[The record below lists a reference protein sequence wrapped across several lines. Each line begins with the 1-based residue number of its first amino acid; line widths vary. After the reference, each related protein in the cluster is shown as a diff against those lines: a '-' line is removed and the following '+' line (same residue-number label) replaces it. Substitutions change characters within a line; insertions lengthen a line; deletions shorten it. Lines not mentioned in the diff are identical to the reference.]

1 MCRQFLVS
9 PLFVA
14 RWQRLYSL
22 AVIKLFRCLW
32 RTHPR
37 WFVTLFLL
45 GLIFITLAKDYFC
58 FYCAQVYASIHAD
71 TIWCRGEIQCV
82 CVCVC
87 VRNENKIGFP
97 CRYEYTQK
105 GQRPYVC
112 MFAYVLAWAPPLTI
126 QWVMTGECCS
136 RWLKLDVQLSAQWT
150 AQRYLI
156 IHDLEKGWGLPF
168 SLALSLSPSLPRSL
182 LLACVWSPGREVEVG
197 WELPASPPS
206 ACHCVSHRA
215 AGRLSYLLGFSW
227 ACVRV
232 HAVHNIR
239 RHRSGRCTVTCSLT
253 GTLTQSFSYFPHRCL
268 KLTLTYAST
277 PPALPKHEFN

>member
-1 MCRQFLVS
+1 MHVCLRACVS
-9 PLFVA
+9 SASYDSMSHDGRVLLTLTKIRRSVICPVNCSALLNYS
-14 RWQRLYSL
+14 RPGKRL
-22 AVIKLFRCLW
+22 
-32 RTHPR
+32 RTA
-37 WFVTLFLL
+37 
-45 GLIFITLAKDYFC
+45 IF
-58 FYCAQVYASIHAD
+58 
-71 TIWCRGEIQCV
+71 
-82 CVCVC
+82 
-87 VRNENKIGFP
+87 
-97 CRYEYTQK
+97 
-105 GQRPYVC
+105 
-112 MFAYVLAWAPPLTI
+112 
-126 QWVMTGECCS
+126 S
-136 RWLKLDVQLSAQWT
+136 RS
-150 AQRYLI
+150 
-156 IHDLEKGWGLPF
+156 
-168 SLALSLSPSLPRSL
+168 LSLSPSLPRSL